1 MPENQSKPEGFPPSK
16 PIVAADLVDYS
27 ENSIVSRTLR
37 KSKIGTMTVFAFD
50 KGQELS
56 EHSAPFDAFVQ
67 ILDGRAELIIGG
79 ESIVAA
85 AGQTVLMPADIPH
98 AVKAVER
105 FKMQL
110 LMFKG

>member
-1 MPENQSKPEGFPPSK
+1 MPENKSNPEGFPPSR
-16 PIVAADLVDYS
+16 PITLADLVDYS

-37 KSKIGTMTVFAFD
+37 KSKIGTMTIFAFD

-56 EHSAPFDAFVQ
+56 EHSDPFDAFVQ
-67 ILDGRAELIIGG
+67 VLDGRAELVIGG
-79 ESIVAA
+79 RSIIVT

-98 AVKAVER
+98 AVKAPDR